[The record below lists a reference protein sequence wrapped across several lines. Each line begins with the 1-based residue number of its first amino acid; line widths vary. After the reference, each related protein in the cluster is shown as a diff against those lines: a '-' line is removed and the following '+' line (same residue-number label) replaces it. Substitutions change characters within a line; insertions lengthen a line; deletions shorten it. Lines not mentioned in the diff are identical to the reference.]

1 MSSKK
6 HANIEHIRAA
16 IDHID
21 ESVKKNS
28 IAVSAALGIIYS
40 ITETLGTLIGD
51 PDLPKH
57 VHSGYES
64 LAEIALELQT
74 KIEAMQSK

>member
-6 HANIEHIRAA
+6 FANIENIRAA
-16 IDHID
+16 IDHVD
-21 ESVKKNS
+21 ESVKSNS

-40 ITETLGTLIGD
+40 ITETIGTIIGD

-57 VHSGYES
+57 IHSGYES
-64 LAEIALELQT
+64 LAELALELQT
-74 KIEAMQSK
+74 KIESMQHK